1 MKVLEEAWWEC
12 TCSDML
18 HSGVSVQ
25 ATQVSVI
32 FESIISSLCC
42 QFEGRTRNLEDVLLN
57 LTAGG
62 DVNRM
67 DLFTEW
73 DPAYTQRLIEHHKT
87 LLITGKY
94 LTS

>member
-1 MKVLEEAWWEC
+1 MGSAHAF
-12 TCSDML
+12 DML

-57 LTAGG
+57 LTVGG
-62 DVNRM
+62 DVNRI
-67 DLFTEW
+67 DLF
-73 DPAYTQRLIEHHKT
+73 
-87 LLITGKY
+87 
-94 LTS
+94 SV